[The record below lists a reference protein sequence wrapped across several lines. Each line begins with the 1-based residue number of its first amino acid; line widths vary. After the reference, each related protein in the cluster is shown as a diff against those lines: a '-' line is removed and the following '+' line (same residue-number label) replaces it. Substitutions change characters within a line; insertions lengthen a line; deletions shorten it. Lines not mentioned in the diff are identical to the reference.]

1 MNVEDLI
8 TRMTLEQKCALLS
21 GATEFT
27 TRSFPALGIP
37 ELRFSDGPSG
47 LRKQA
52 GASDHLGLNPSPCAP
67 RTHRD
72 GADAEN
78 RPSSGAVF
86 RSCSVS
92 AGLGSAVWVRRA
104 AAPGLGSGVPGFG
117 WRGAGGG
124 GRGERRAVEWGII
137 ERDHDER
144 ALDACHP
151 HA

>member
-8 TRMTLEQKCALLS
+8 ARMTLEQKCALLS

-27 TRSFPALGIP
+27 TRPFPALGIP

-52 GASDHLGLNPSPCAP
+52 GASDHLGLNPSVRAWT
-67 RTHRD
+67 RRD
-72 GADAEN
+72 GTDAEN

-92 AGLGSAVWVRRA
+92 AGLGSAVWVQRVEEA
-104 AAPGLGSGVPGFG
+104 GLGSGVPGFG
-117 WRGAGGG
+117 WREAGGG

>member
-8 TRMTLEQKCALLS
+8 ARMTLEQKCALLS

-27 TRSFPALGIP
+27 TRPFPALGIP

-72 GADAEN
+72 GADTEN
-78 RPSSGAVF
+78 GAPGGPIF

-92 AGLGSAVWVRRA
+92 AGLGSAVWVQRVEEA
-104 AAPGLGSGVPGFG
+104 GLGSGCLGS
-117 WRGAGGG
+117 AGGG
-124 GRGERRAVEWGII
+124 RASVGEGNGVPWNGA
-137 ERDHDER
+137 
-144 ALDACHP
+144 
-151 HA
+151 

>member
-8 TRMTLEQKCALLS
+8 ARMTLEQKCALLS

-52 GASDHLGLNPSPCAP
+52 GASDHLGLNPSVRAWT
-67 RTHRD
+67 RRD

-78 RPSSGAVF
+78 GAPGGPIF

-92 AGLGSAVWVRRA
+92 AGLGSAVWVQRVEEAGLGTAGGRRA
-104 AAPGLGSGVPGFG
+104 AAGEGNGVP
-117 WRGAGGG
+117 WNGA
-124 GRGERRAVEWGII
+124 
-137 ERDHDER
+137 
-144 ALDACHP
+144 
-151 HA
+151 